1 MWLHLSQSVKKS
13 DQLNNA
19 TQQHMH
25 SMDFVGGIYD
35 RVGVVPAGKEAA
47 AIQIAPD

>member
-13 DQLNNA
+13 NRLNNA

-25 SMDFVGGIYD
+25 SMDIVGGIND
-35 RVGVVPAGKEAA
+35 GVGVVPAGKEAA
-47 AIQIAPD
+47 AIQIVPD